1 MRAFT
6 TMQLEEAQAHAAAG
20 GIALHLHTIIVNRDK
35 APACFVRA
43 VDRGEWIA
51 HLFGQN
57 EQELRTAALRLGVNV
72 IVVERRGK
80 PGQHIDLCGRPL
92 RRALDLC
99 ENADTTPARPPW
111 RGRDTLAA
119 DPQPDLFTATLENPC

>member
-1 MRAFT
+1 MRAYT
-6 TMQLEEAQAHAAAG
+6 TMQVDEAVAYAAAG
-20 GIALHLHTIIVNRDK
+20 GVALHLHTIIVHRDR
-35 APACFVRA
+35 APRCFVAA

-57 EQELRTAALRLGVNV
+57 EHELRAIATQLGVRV

-92 RRALDLC
+92 RRAIDLC
-99 ENADTTPARPPW
+99 ENADTTPTRPPW
-111 RGRDTLAA
+111 REREEDTPA
-119 DPQPDLFTATLENPC
+119 ATLFDCLEERTP